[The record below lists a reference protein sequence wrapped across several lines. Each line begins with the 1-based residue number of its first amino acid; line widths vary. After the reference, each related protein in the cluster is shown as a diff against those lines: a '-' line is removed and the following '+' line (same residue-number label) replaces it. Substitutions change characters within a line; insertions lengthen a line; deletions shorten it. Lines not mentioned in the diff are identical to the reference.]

1 MTDHQFHRYENRE
14 TLSRELAAEILKLLN
29 QELNN
34 RQRAGLVVSGG
45 STPLPLFTAL
55 SNSDLDWP
63 RVDITL
69 ADERWVDVHSPASN
83 EGLVRQHLLQNK
95 AAVAGFIGLKS
106 NHPTPRAAENACGL
120 RLQTMPQPFAA
131 VILGMGKDGHTAS
144 LFPWAPELQEALSPS
159 SSQCCLQITPP
170 HAGQLRMTLTL
181 PALLNTRKVLLHIT
195 GEKKLAV
202 YRQALAGD
210 DPLTMPV
217 KAIFQQNKVEVSVYW
232 AP

>member
-1 MTDHQFHRYENRE
+1 MTGHRFYRYENRE
-14 TLSRELAAEILKLLN
+14 TLSKELAAEVLKLLN
-29 QELNN
+29 QELNS

-45 STPLPLFTAL
+45 STPVPLFAAL
-55 SNSDLDWP
+55 SASEFDWS

-69 ADERWVDVHSPASN
+69 ADERWVDVHSPESN
-83 EGLVRQHLLQNK
+83 EGLVRQHLLQGK

-106 NHPTPRAAENACGL
+106 NYPTPRAAENACGL
-120 RLQTMPQPFAA
+120 RLQAMPQPFAA

-144 LFPWAPELQEALSPS
+144 LFPGAPELQAALSPT

-181 PALLNTRKVLLHIT
+181 QALLNTRKVLLHIT
-195 GEKKLAV
+195 GDDKLAV
-202 YRQALAGD
+202 YRQALSGD
-210 DPLTMPV
+210 NPLTMPV
-217 KAIFQQNKVEVSVYW
+217 KAIFQQNKVKVSVYW